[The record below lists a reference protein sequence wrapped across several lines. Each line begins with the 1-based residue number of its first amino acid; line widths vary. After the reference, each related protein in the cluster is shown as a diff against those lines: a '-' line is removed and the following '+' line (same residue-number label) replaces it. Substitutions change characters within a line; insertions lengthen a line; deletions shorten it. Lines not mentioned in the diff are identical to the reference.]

1 MYIHI
6 GGTTVL
12 RTENII
18 GIFDL
23 DNTTVSART
32 RNYLN
37 RAEREGNVILV
48 AEDLPK
54 SFIVTQEDGQQWVY
68 LSQLSTQTLLKRT
81 DYIEYL

>member
-6 GGTTVL
+6 GGTAVL

-23 DNTTVSART
+23 DNTTISART

-37 RAEREGNVILV
+37 RAEKEGKVILV

-54 SFIVTQEDGQQWVY
+54 SFIVTEENGEQKIY

-81 DYIEYL
+81 DYLEYL

>member
-32 RNYLN
+32 RKYLN

-54 SFIVTQEDGQQWVY
+54 SFIVTQEDGQQRVY

>member
-6 GGTTVL
+6 GATCVL

-23 DNTTVSART
+23 DNTTISART
-32 RNYLN
+32 RKYLN
-37 RAEREGNVILV
+37 RAEKEGRVILV

-54 SFIVTQEDGQQWVY
+54 SFIVTEEEGEQKIY

>member
-23 DNTTVSART
+23 DNTTISART

-54 SFIVTQEDGQQWVY
+54 SFIVTQEDGQQRVY

>member
-23 DNTTVSART
+23 DNTTISART

-37 RAEREGNVILV
+37 RAEREGRVIIV

-54 SFIVTQEDGQQWVY
+54 SFVVTEKCGEQKIY

-81 DYIEYL
+81 DYLEYL

>member
-54 SFIVTQEDGQQWVY
+54 SFIVTQEDGQQRVY

>member
-37 RAEREGNVILV
+37 RAEKQGSVIIV

-54 SFIVTQEDGQQWVY
+54 SFIVTEEEGEQKIY

>member
-1 MYIHI
+1 MYINI

-23 DNTTVSART
+23 DNTTISART

-54 SFIVTQEDGQQWVY
+54 SFIVTKEDGQQRVY

>member
-6 GGTTVL
+6 GGTTVI

-23 DNTTVSART
+23 DNTTISART

-37 RAEREGNVILV
+37 KAERGGRVIIV

-54 SFIVTQEDGQQWVY
+54 SFIVTQEDGEQKIY

-81 DYIEYL
+81 DYLEYL

>member
-1 MYIHI
+1 MYINI
-6 GGTTVL
+6 GATCVL

-23 DNTTVSART
+23 DNTTISART
-32 RNYLN
+32 RKYLN
-37 RAEREGNVILV
+37 RAEKEGRVILV

-54 SFIVTQEDGQQWVY
+54 SFIVTEEEGEQKIY